1 MCATPILES
10 LFDIDIPH
18 SLMVNVMNRKGLLIV
33 AIVAV
38 ALCATV
44 PVVLESIAA
53 LTQTKTLPNV
63 GTIKTVGV
71 GIYSDQACLNS
82 ISSIDWGI
90 VSPGSNVNRT
100 VYIRNEGNAAA
111 TLTMAASNWNPSN
124 SPNYITLRWDYV
136 GQSLSKGQVIQVK
149 FTLGVSSSIAG
160 ITGFSFDM
168 TITAN
173 G

>member
-1 MCATPILES
+1 MK
-10 LFDIDIPH
+10 
-18 SLMVNVMNRKGLLIV
+18 RKDLVIV
-33 AIVAV
+33 AMVAV
-38 ALCATV
+38 ALCAVV
-44 PVVLESIAA
+44 PVVFESIAA
-53 LTQTKTLPNV
+53 LTQTKTVPNV
-63 GTIKTVGV
+63 GTIKTIGV
-71 GIYSDQACLNS
+71 GIYSDQACVNS

-90 VSPGSNVNRT
+90 VSPGSNVNKT

-111 TLTMAASNWNPSN
+111 TLTMTASNWTPSN
-124 SPNYITLRWDYV
+124 SPNYMTLRWDYA

-160 ITGFSFDM
+160 IASFGFDL